1 MEQIQRSTKKNTSK
15 EILWYSLLFL
25 ITMASIYGYF
35 MVSGTSFIWESDG
48 FTQHYLL
55 FKDYVGMWQEFIQH
69 PSGGFQN
76 WDWTIGLGADVISSY
91 GYYVVGDPFV
101 YLGLLFP
108 QSMMEFAFHF
118 LIVLRIYC
126 IGLAFM
132 FYARKMN
139 VSGAGLLVGTFVYT
153 FSHYVT
159 LNATRHPFFL
169 MPMIFFPLLCLGVEK
184 ILRKESALLF
194 AAVVCVS
201 ATSNFY
207 FFYKLT
213 VLIFI
218 YAIFRYFELGI
229 PLKKFWQYFWK
240 ALSHYLIGVFMSAVV
255 LFPVIW
261 GFLQSSREPG
271 TFASGMTLYPLQYYV
286 NLLANVFISESYL
299 WTVLGFAGIVMLV
312 IPLFFIR
319 RKVFGAIPYMMA
331 LFLVMLLFPAFG
343 SVMNGLS
350 GPYNRWTFII
360 PLLLGVAVARLYQY
374 RFDWNKKD
382 RSAMLVGWLFFSVV
396 ALSLQVL
403 GHFLWARTVPVIA
416 AFLVWALLEM
426 TARIRE
432 KGKLTKGWEKAV
444 SAIIFLSVIGNV
456 IFNAQ
461 EYYYPVG
468 QNKVAELLPYGT
480 ANDQYEQVFD
490 EVEKEIPPVSKDDIF
505 RIGLTAKDNHI
516 RNHMVYLERMGMT
529 SYLSITNGSVAQFAR
544 QLEIGSFQLIQPVR
558 NGVDDRRIANH
569 LLGVRY
575 IVTEVS
581 NEKYLPYGY
590 EVIYRSE
597 GENAHLIAE
606 TDQAYPFAYANTIV
620 MNNEEFET
628 LNPVQKEEFLSIGFT
643 AAADEADINQL
654 DSFDSSLST
663 KEIAHTV
670 RSEDENKL
678 TIENGQVLV
687 QDSDG
692 KLLIE
697 LEDVRDIQQSEVY
710 VHLKGMDFEPNPS
723 KTYHR
728 VNTSFNTKVAFNGR
742 TKTIHQSDKQ
752 SFSSYI
758 HRKKML
764 FNLGYQAESESNT
777 ITVQFEKPG
786 AYDLEDITIYALPVD
801 EESYNEKVA
810 EKSAHQLDVTTFEN
824 ESIEGT
830 ITQEEDAVLVTSIPY
845 SVGWSAEVNGEEVE
859 TVKVNYGFIGI
870 PLKAGTSQIAFSYET
885 PFLKIGFIITLIGI
899 GLFTVEYVRYKK
911 KSVKKGV

>member
-1 MEQIQRSTKKNTSK
+1 MEQIQRIKKKNTSK

-25 ITMASIYGYF
+25 IVMAAIYGYF
-35 MVSGTSFIWESDG
+35 IVSGTSFIWQSDG
-48 FTQHYLL
+48 FTQHYVL
-55 FKDYVGMWQEFIQH
+55 FKDYVAMWQEFIQN
-69 PSGGFQN
+69 PSNGFQN

-118 LIVLRIYC
+118 LIVSRIYC

-139 VSGAGLLVGTFVYT
+139 VQGAGLLVGTFVYT
-153 FSHYVT
+153 FAHYVT

-218 YAIFRYFELGI
+218 YAVFRYFELGI
-229 PLKKFWQYFWK
+229 PLKKLWKYFWQ
-240 ALSHYLIGVFMSAVV
+240 ALSHYLIGVCMSAVV

-312 IPLFFIR
+312 IPLFFVQ
-319 RKVFGAIPYMMA
+319 RKVFGAIPFMMA
-331 LFLVMLLFPAFG
+331 LFLIMLLFPAFG
-343 SVMNGLS
+343 SIMNGLS

-360 PLLLGVAVARLYQY
+360 PLLLGIAVARLYQY

-382 RSAMLVGWLFFSVV
+382 RLAMFIGCLFFSTV
-396 ALSLQVL
+396 ALAFQVI
-403 GHFLWARTVPVIA
+403 GHFSWARTVPVVA
-416 AFLVWALLEM
+416 AFLAWALLEM
-426 TARIRE
+426 TARRRE
-432 KGKLTKGWEKAV
+432 KGKLTNGWEKAV
-444 SAIIFLSVIGNV
+444 SAIIFFSVIGNV

-461 EYYYPVG
+461 EYYYPAG

-480 ANDQYEQVFD
+480 ADDQYEEVFD
-490 EVEKEIPPVSKDDIF
+490 QVEKEIPPVSNDDIF

-516 RNHMVYLERMGMT
+516 RNHMIYLERMGMN

-544 QLEIGSFQLIQPVR
+544 QLELGSFQLIQPVR
-558 NGVDDRRIANH
+558 NGMDDRRIANH
-569 LLGVRY
+569 LLGVQY
-575 IVTEVS
+575 IVTEIS

-590 EVIYRSE
+590 EVIYRSK

-606 TDQAYPFAYANTIV
+606 TDQAYPFAYANRVV
-620 MNNEEFET
+620 MDNEEFEM
-628 LNPVQKEEFLSIGFT
+628 LNPVEKEEFLSTGFT
-643 AAADEADINQL
+643 AAADDMDSDQL
-654 DSFDSSLST
+654 DSFDSNFST
-663 KEIAHTV
+663 KEISHTV
-670 RSEDENKL
+670 RSEDEDKL
-678 TIENGQVLV
+678 KIENNQVV
-687 QDSDG
+687 IKDSDG

-697 LEDVRDIQQSEVY
+697 LEDVNEIQQTELYVY
-710 VHLKGMDFEPNPS
+710 LKGMDFEPDPS

-758 HRKKML
+758 HREKML
-764 FNLGYQAESESNT
+764 FNLGHQADTGSNT
-777 ITVQFEKPG
+777 ITVQFGKPG
-786 AYDLEDITIYALPVD
+786 TYELEDIIIYALPV
-801 EESYNEKVA
+801 EEDTYNDKVA
-810 EKSAHQLDVTTFEN
+810 EKKAQQLDVTTFEN
-824 ESIEGT
+824 EHIEGS
-830 ITQEEDAVLVTSIPY
+830 ISQEKDAVLVTSIPY
-845 SVGWSAEVNGEEVE
+845 SVGWSARVNGEEVD
-859 TVKVNYGFIGI
+859 TMKVNYGFIGI
-870 PLKAGTSQIAFSYET
+870 PLKAGTSKVEFLYET
-885 PFLKIGFIITLIGI
+885 PFLKAGFVISLFGV
-899 GLFTVEYVRYKK
+899 GLFAAECIRRKK
-911 KSVKKGV
+911 NKKQ